1 MVSNHILMFLG
12 KRVISPLFV
21 DRFGR
26 SLQRCHLEYD
36 KEAIFDDFMPH
47 SRNFNGR
54 EVDLKRE

>member
-1 MVSNHILMFLG
+1 MSNFTTSSLALST
-12 KRVISPLFV
+12 ISPLFV

-54 EVDLKRE
+54 EVDLKKE